1 METQRFSVFN
11 NEVSGQCKRNFQLGH
26 PPRGWRQLLAEP
38 REVRGQLLTLFFI
51 LGGGGRVSSA
61 PALVTRESTGSDWP
75 PSSCLASAP
84 GPFLTSFMG
93 NLWSGRSSN
102 QRAMRCLASPADLL
116 SSLYTLHAARLGN
129 HLYPSIMCEG
139 SPYLNSRLI
148 PVLADFTS
156 AAVETQNARVAG
168 RAPLDPALWTLL
180 SFWIRKRPISSSS
193 APNHISRGCDC
204 LAFFSARE
212 C

>member
-1 METQRFSVFN
+1 MQEKFSVGSSSQRL
-11 NEVSGQCKRNFQLGH
+11 ETA
-26 PPRGWRQLLAEP
+26 LAEP
-38 REVRGQLLTLFFI
+38 REVRGQLLTLLFI
-51 LGGGGRVSSA
+51 LGGGGRVSSTSA
-61 PALVTRESTGSDWP
+61 VVTRESTGSDWP

-84 GPFLTSFMG
+84 GPFLTSFIG